1 MQDPACNYTWTYDIY
16 MTPTDSVSEE
26 GPQLNSFESLDKAV
40 DIDPTI
46 FQSLDNEKRYATFSS
61 SAE

>member
-1 MQDPACNYTWTYDIY
+1 

-40 DIDPTI
+40 DIDPAI